1 MSDKA
6 SWSEWLDFT
15 EANVKETPEKSG
27 VFVMHA
33 DMKIF
38 FIGGSENLRKILLEY
53 LSKPCLEK
61 TKRFKYLI
69 TQSYEKMRGNMLKE
83 YIVKHNGKLPLC
95 MEKE

>member
-1 MSDKA
+1 MSDGA
-6 SWSEWLDFT
+6 NWSEWLDFT
-15 EANVKETPEKSG
+15 EASVKETPEMSG

-38 FIGGSENLRKILLEY
+38 FIGGSENLRKTLLEY
-53 LSKPCLEK
+53 LSKPCLQK

-69 TQSYEKMRGNMLKE
+69 TPSYEKIRGDMLKE